1 MLARNENKTASISKN
16 EKGWFYQVSL
26 KRMLSKIES
35 KIIASQKQ
43 VYENENNT
51 KKIIL
56 TNIENQ

>member
-43 VYENENNT
+43 QCMR
-51 KKIIL
+51 IIL